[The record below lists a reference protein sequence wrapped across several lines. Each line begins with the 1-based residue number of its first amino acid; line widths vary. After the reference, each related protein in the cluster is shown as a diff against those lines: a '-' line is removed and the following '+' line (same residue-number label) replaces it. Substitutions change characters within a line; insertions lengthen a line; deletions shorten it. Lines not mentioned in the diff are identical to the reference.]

1 MTEVICHRGY
11 SSRYPEN
18 TMLAFQKA
26 IETGADG
33 IELDVHLTRDG
44 EVVVIHDELVD
55 RTTDGVG
62 FVKDFSL
69 AELRRLNA
77 AHGWEIAPQRVPTLE
92 EYLERIAPTG
102 LQSNIELK
110 TGMFDYDGIEEK
122 VWKLIDRFGLKD
134 RVILSSFHVQTLLR
148 LKALAPEAPCGLLNQ
163 DRIIHPG
170 WATQALGLRAYHPLY
185 LRLRPS
191 VIRELKEHDVE
202 VNAYTVNGHGP
213 LAYLFLAD
221 IHSVITN
228 QPRRALALR
237 RLIQGNSGLKKQKNV
252 VK

>member
-1 MTEVICHRGY
+1 
-11 SSRYPEN
+11 
-18 TMLAFQKA
+18 
-26 IETGADG
+26 
-33 IELDVHLTRDG
+33 
-44 EVVVIHDELVD
+44 
-55 RTTDGVG
+55 
-62 FVKDFSL
+62 
-69 AELRRLNA
+69 
-77 AHGWEIAPQRVPTLE
+77 
-92 EYLERIAPTG
+92 
-102 LQSNIELK
+102 
-110 TGMFDYDGIEEK
+110 MFDYDGIEEK

-202 VNAYTVNGHGP
+202 VNAYTVNGPGP

-237 RLIQGNSGLKKQKNV
+237 RLIQGNPGLTNQKNV